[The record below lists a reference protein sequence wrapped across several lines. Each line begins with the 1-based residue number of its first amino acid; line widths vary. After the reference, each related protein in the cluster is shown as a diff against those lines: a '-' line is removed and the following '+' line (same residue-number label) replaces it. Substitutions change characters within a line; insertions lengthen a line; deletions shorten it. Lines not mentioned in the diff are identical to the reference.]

1 MGRESIGRD
10 SNNTQASY
18 DKVAAEYAGQYLPEL
33 EHKPFDR
40 EMLDRFAG
48 LVKEVGGRV
57 CDLGCGP
64 GQVARHLHEHGVEV
78 SGIDLSPGMVA
89 QAQQANP
96 GIHFQQGDM
105 RALALAD
112 DSLAGIAAF
121 YSLIHIAREEVTSV
135 LKELRRV
142 LRPGGV
148 LLLSFHIGSEVVH
161 LDEWWGKPVCVDFT
175 FFERAEMEGYL
186 RAAGFEVEDVVER
199 PPYPEVEYQ
208 SHRAYIFAR
217 KPGP

>member
-1 MGRESIGRD
+1 MQHKDGGRE

-18 DKVAAEYAGQYLPEL
+18 DKVAAQYAVQYLPEL
-33 EHKPFDR
+33 EHKPLER
-40 EMLDRFAG
+40 ELLDRFAV
-48 LVKEVGGRV
+48 LVKEIGGRA

-64 GQVARHLHEHGVEV
+64 GQVARYLHGRGVEV
-78 SGIDLSPGMVA
+78 FGIDLSPGMVK

-105 RALALAD
+105 RALALPD

-121 YSLIHIAREEVTSV
+121 YSLIHIPREEVTSV
-135 LKELRRV
+135 LKELSRV
-142 LRPGGV
+142 LRLGGV
-148 LLLSFHIGSEVVH
+148 LLLSFHIGDEVLH

-175 FFERAEMEGYL
+175 FFERAEMERYL
-186 RAAGFEVEDVVER
+186 LDAGFEVGDVVER
-199 PPYPEVEYQ
+199 PPYPEIEYQ